1 MSFEKFGKY
10 IFLKKLAVGGM
21 AEIFLA
27 KTEKIA
33 GVSQFVVV
41 KRVLPQFSSNKNF
54 LDMFKNEG
62 RVTSH
67 LKHSNLV
74 YIHEFGVHEGSY
86 FIAME
91 YVSGCS
97 LKDLMLEVKKKC
109 PRFPTACAVY
119 IIRSIASALYY
130 IHNSV
135 NPETGTPLNIIHRDI
150 SPHNIMVG
158 FNGDVKLIDF
168 GIAKVEDTNL
178 TSSGVVKGKFSYMSP
193 EQIRGKTLDHR
204 SDIFS
209 LGAVLW
215 ELLSGKKLFK
225 GANINAV
232 VEKVRECQIPNLTA
246 VRSNISETLNQI
258 VQTSLNKD
266 LKARY
271 QNAEDMERQLGI
283 FLNDKY
289 RSFSSLDFQIFV
301 KNLYE
306 EKILKEQKNIIEIS
320 KKLKNV
326 KWGEQYNSQ
335 IDFSSKQFPVQK
347 QQLAIKEEEKAVS
360 PLQPSKTVPNTLN
373 KKQEIPKKKKQ
384 KKTNLMNEAT
394 VLSKQAPMSF
404 SRTNPVNRTSLKV
417 KNESVQSQNQDFMMN
432 TSSFSIM
439 KRNYE
444 KRKKINLVTKVFIC
458 LGVFSL
464 GIFVVIRYL
473 DSMDT
478 TEYPIVSEMGFSKE
492 TPPVVEKQKTQPP
505 VPVVKKEPPK
515 KKGRSPVSI
524 VYDRIF
530 VETVP
535 SGGEAILNGQKIP
548 GRTPMMINFPKNRRN
563 TLEIVKEGYNRY
575 ILRDFSGSTNLQIHL
590 KRHQSF

>member
-74 YIHEFGVHEGSY
+74 YIHEFGVYEGSY

-209 LGAVLW
+209 LGTVLW

-232 VEKVRECQIPNLTA
+232 VEKVKECQIPNLTA
-246 VRSNISETLNQI
+246 IRSNISETLNQI

-266 LKARY
+266 LKTRY
-271 QNAEDMERQLGI
+271 QSAEDMERQLSI

-306 EKILKEQKNIIEIS
+306 ERILKEQKNIIEIS

-326 KWGEQYNSQ
+326 KWGGQHNSQ
-335 IDFSSKQFPVQK
+335 MDFSSKQFPVQK
-347 QQLAIKEEEKAVS
+347 QKLAITEEAKVVS
-360 PLQPSKTVPNTLN
+360 PLQSSKTALNALN
-373 KKQEIPKKKKQ
+373 KKQETPKKKQ
-384 KKTNLMNEAT
+384 KKMNLTNDAT
-394 VLSKQAPMSF
+394 VVSKKAPISF
-404 SRTNPVNRTSLKV
+404 SRTYSVDRASLTAKSESMENQSQASISTSYSTMKSNYKKRKIRRFITRTS
-417 KNESVQSQNQDFMMN
+417 
-432 TSSFSIM
+432 IG
-439 KRNYE
+439 
-444 KRKKINLVTKVFIC
+444 
-458 LGVFSL
+458 LGVVAL
-464 GIFVVIRYL
+464 GIFVVVQYWN
-473 DSMDT
+473 SFVNT
-478 TEYPIVSEMGFSKE
+478 TKYPIVREMVLPKE
-492 TPPVVEKQKTQPP
+492 TPPVVEKENIQPP
-505 VPVVKKEPPK
+505 APVVKKELPLR
-515 KKGRSPVSI
+515 KKGPSPASV

-530 VETVP
+530 VETIP

-563 TLEIVKEGYNRY
+563 TLEIVKKGYSKY
-575 ILRDFSGSTNLQIHL
+575 VLRDFSGSTNLQIRL